1 MAATSNGITAVAMP
15 PVTYL
20 ELLPLQCHD
29 SARSSRVCNNDQLV
43 HLLFTHHIVGA
54 IGNLGQGDRGQPHAG
69 KTQFPRQFSDLKKLD
84 KLVRAWRRQISVGSE
99 KLLLLS
105 RGLELEI

>member
-20 ELLPLQCHD
+20 ELLPLQCHE

-43 HLLFTHHIVGA
+43 HGLFNHHIVEA
-54 IGNLGQGDRGQPHAG
+54 IGSLGQGPGDGCTLGRLN
-69 KTQFPRQFSDLKKLD
+69 FPRQFRDLKKLD
-84 KLVRAWRRQISVGSE
+84 KLVRAWRRQISAGSE
-99 KLLLLS
+99 NFYYLVAVS
-105 RGLELEI
+105 S